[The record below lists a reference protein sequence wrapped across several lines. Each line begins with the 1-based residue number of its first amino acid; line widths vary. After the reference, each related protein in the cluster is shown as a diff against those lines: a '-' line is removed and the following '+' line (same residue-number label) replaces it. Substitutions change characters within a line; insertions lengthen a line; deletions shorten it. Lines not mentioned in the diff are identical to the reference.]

1 MSDTIAT
8 RKTDIGPPHYEQFLP
23 PVITANYGKWK
34 YHEIPRPGVLVH
46 VGETGDRLYT
56 VRAGSPRLL
65 SVQTIRQIC
74 DLADRYC
81 DGYLRFTSRHNIEFL
96 LTDPANVDPLI
107 ADLAA
112 AGFPVGGI
120 GNSLSN
126 IVHTQGWIHCHSA
139 ATDASGIVKAL
150 MDELVGHFTSMDL
163 PGKLRVALACCVNM
177 CGAVH
182 CSDIAILGIHR
193 RPPKVNHERLPKV
206 CELPTLVASCPTAA
220 IRPARKNGQETVDVA
235 EDLCMYCGNCYTVC
249 PAMPLNDPL
258 NDGVSIWVGGK
269 VSNARS
275 EPAFSKLAIPFLP
288 NNPPRWPEVVEAV
301 TKLVDVWAANARPYE
316 RMGEWIERIGWPR
329 FFRLTGIEFTKQHID
344 DFRHAETTFRRSMHV
359 KG

>member
-1 MSDTIAT
+1 MADIAK

-23 PVITANYGKWK
+23 PVIKANYGTWK

-46 VGETGDRLYT
+46 VAESGDRVFT
-56 VRAGSPRLL
+56 VRAASPRLL

-74 DLADRYC
+74 DLADMYC

-96 LTDPANVDPLI
+96 LTDPARVDPLI

-120 GNSLSN
+120 GNALSN

-150 MDELVGHFTSMDL
+150 MDELIGHFTSMDL

-193 RPPKVNHERLPKV
+193 RPPKVQHDRLPKV
-206 CELPTLVASCPTAA
+206 CELPTVIASCPTAA
-220 IRPARKNGQETVDVA
+220 ISPVRKEGRETVQVA
-235 EDLCMYCGNCYTVC
+235 EDLCMFCGNCYTVC
-249 PAMPLNDPL
+249 PAMPLNDAL

-288 NNPPRWPEVVEAV
+288 NNPPRWPEVVDAV
-301 TKLVDVWAANARPYE
+301 TRLVDVWAAHARPYE
-316 RMGEWIERIGWPR
+316 RMGEWIDRIGWPR
-329 FFRLTGIEFTKQHID
+329 FFRLTGIPFTKQHID
-344 DFRHAETTFRRSMHV
+344 DFRHAETTFKRSVHL